1 MKRPISVR
9 SAAIIV
15 LLFSFLLGGCS
26 DLFGKSS
33 PDPSASETSTGSP
46 SSEPSA
52 APDASGGV
60 NAYLS
65 AWERLDYAGMYALLS
80 PFVKKNL
87 TEEQFV
93 KRYQTIYDALKVS
106 NLVVTALPAEQQAS
120 DGDGAGTEGTAV
132 TGTGTAVKG
141 FSYRVTM
148 DTAEGPV
155 SFDNQGRVRKTVEDD
170 VTAWLIDWN
179 PSYIFPGMEEGDT
192 VRIEKTPAVRG
203 EIVDRNGNPLAVNVE
218 AAQLG
223 IVPNKLGDSAD
234 TVKAAMAAKLG
245 MTVQEIDRKLGASWV
260 KPHLFVPI
268 AVAADDAVRDEL
280 VALPGVAAQ
289 KVMVRRYPLGEAAA
303 HLIGYI
309 GEINA
314 DELKTRE
321 AQGYKAG
328 DLIGKTGLELAL
340 ETQLRGTSGQSAVI
354 IDKAGVRKSVVAGQD
369 ATNGATYKLTIDTA
383 VQQAI
388 YEEIKADEASVAA
401 IQPAT
406 GEVLALLSSPSY
418 DPNAFVQGVSKEQ
431 YRQWNE
437 DPRHPFLNRFSRTY
451 APGSA
456 FKVITAAIGLDSG
469 ALDPNEAKEIAG
481 LTWKKDS
488 SWGKYYVKRV
498 HETNPVDLQRALTYS
513 DNIYFAQTA
522 LAIGKKPFVE
532 GAARFGIGEPLPL
545 SYPFSASQ
553 LATGGG
559 GPSGDI
565 QLADSGY
572 GQGQVEMTTLHV
584 AFAYSALVNDGN
596 IVYPQL
602 SEADAASAGKLWKE
616 QAMSADTA
624 ELIKADLVKAVASPG
639 GSGHGANIAGASIAG
654 KTGTAELKA
663 SKGTKGQENGW
674 FVGFDA
680 GDPQLLISM
689 MIENVQGRGGSGYVA
704 PKVKRIFEQARSGN

>member
-1 MKRPISVR
+1 MCLQIGDFGIEEAIQMKRQSSVR
-9 SAAIIV
+9 LAAII
-15 LLFSFLLGGCS
+15 LMMLSFLLGGCS

-33 PDPSASETSTGSP
+33 PEPSASETSTDAP
-46 SSEPSA
+46 SSEPSV
-52 APDASGGV
+52 APDSSGSV
-60 NAYLS
+60 IAYLS

-80 PFVKKNL
+80 PFVKNDL

-106 NLVVTALPAEQQAS
+106 NLVVTALPTEE
-120 DGDGAGTEGTAV
+120 DGAV
-132 TGTGTAVKG
+132 TGAGTAVKG
-141 FSYRVTM
+141 FAYRVSM
-148 DTAEGPV
+148 DTEEGPI
-155 SFDNQGRVRKTVEDD
+155 SFDNQGRVRKTVQDD
-170 VTAWLIDWN
+170 GITNWLIDWN

-192 VRIEKTPAVRG
+192 VRIEKTPAIRG

-223 IVPNKLGDSAD
+223 IVPGKLGDSAD
-234 TVKAAMAAKLG
+234 TVKASMAKKLG

-260 KPHLFVPI
+260 KPNLFVPI
-268 AVAADDAVRDEL
+268 AVVVDNAAREEL
-280 VALPGVAAQ
+280 IALPGVSAQ
-289 KVMVRRYPLGEAAA
+289 KVTVRRYPLGEVAA

-321 AQGYKAG
+321 AQGYKTG
-328 DLIGKTGLELAL
+328 DLIGKAGLELML
-340 ETQLRGTSGQSAVI
+340 ETQLRGTSGKAVVI
-354 IDKAGVRKSVVAGQD
+354 ADRAGVQKSVIAGQD
-369 ATNGATYKLTIDTA
+369 ARNGTTYKLTIDA
-383 VQQAI
+383 ALQQAI
-388 YEEIKADEASVAA
+388 YEEVKADEASVAA
-401 IQPAT
+401 IQPKT

-451 APGSA
+451 APGSS

-488 SWGKYYVKRV
+488 TWGKYYVKRV
-498 HETNPVDLQRALTYS
+498 HELNPVDLSKALTYS

-522 LAIGKKPFVE
+522 LAIGKKQFVA

-545 SYPFSASQ
+545 TYPFSASQ
-553 LATGGG
+553 LAGGG
-559 GPSGDI
+559 GAPSGDI

-584 AFAYSALVNDGN
+584 AFAFSALVNGGN
-596 IVYPQL
+596 IAYPQL
-602 SEADAASAGKLWKE
+602 SEADSAFAGKLWKE
-616 QAMSADTA
+616 QAMSTDTA
-624 ELIKADLVKAVASPG
+624 ELIKADLVKAVASPEG
-639 GSGHGANIAGASIAG
+639 VGHGAYIAGASIAG

-680 GDPQLLISM
+680 DDPQLLISM
-689 MIENVQGRGGSGYVA
+689 MIENVQGRGGSRYVA
-704 PKVKRIFEQARSGN
+704 AKVKRVFEH

>member
-1 MKRPISVR
+1 MKGQSGVR
-9 SAAIIV
+9 LAAIIV
-15 LLFSFLLGGCS
+15 LLLPFLLGGCS

-33 PDPSASETSTGSP
+33 PDPSASETSTSVP
-46 SSEPSA
+46 SSDPSTVT
-52 APDASGGV
+52 DSSGGV
-60 NAYLS
+60 TAYLS

-80 PFVKKNL
+80 PFVKKSL

-93 KRYQTIYDALKVS
+93 KRYQTIYKALEVS
-106 NLVVTALPAEQQAS
+106 NLVVTALPTGHQTDDGS
-120 DGDGAGTEGTAV
+120 DSEGTAL

-141 FSYRVTM
+141 FSYHVSM
-148 DTAEGPV
+148 DTAEGPI
-155 SFDNQGRVRKTVEDD
+155 SFDNQGRVRKTVEDG
-170 VTAWLIDWN
+170 VTSWLIDWN
-179 PSYIFPGMEEGDT
+179 PSFIFPGMEEGDT
-192 VRIEKTPAVRG
+192 VRVEKTPAVRG

-223 IVPNKLGDSAD
+223 IVPSKLGDSAD
-234 TVKAAMAAKLG
+234 TIKASMAKKLG
-245 MTVQEIDRKLGASWV
+245 MSVQDIDRKLGASWV
-260 KPHLFVPI
+260 KPDLFVPI
-268 AVAADDAVRDEL
+268 AVVVDDAVRDEL

-314 DELKTRE
+314 DELKMHE

-328 DLIGKTGLELAL
+328 DMIGKTGLELTL
-340 ETQLRGTSGQSAVI
+340 EAQLRGTQGKEAVI
-354 IDKAGVRKSVVAGQD
+354 VDRSGIRKSVVAGQV
-369 ATNGATYKLTIDTA
+369 ARNGVTYKLTIDTA
-383 VQQAI
+383 LQQAI
-388 YEEIKADEASVAA
+388 YEEVKADAASVAA

-451 APGSA
+451 APGSS

-469 ALDPNEAKEIAG
+469 ALDPDGAKEISG

-498 HETNPVDLQRALTYS
+498 HDVNSVDLTKALTYS

-522 LAIGKKPFVE
+522 LAIGKKQFVA
-532 GAARFGIGEPLPL
+532 GAARFGIGESFPLAYPL
-545 SYPFSASQ
+545 SASQ
-553 LATGGG
+553 LAGGG
-559 GPSGDI
+559 GEPSGDI

-584 AFAYSALVNDGN
+584 AFAYSALVNGGN
-596 IVYPQL
+596 IAYPQL
-602 SEADAASAGKLWKE
+602 SEADSANAGKRWKE
-616 QAMSADTA
+616 QAMSAETA
-624 ELIKADLVKAVASPG
+624 KLIKADLVKAVTSPEG
-639 GSGHGANIAGASIAG
+639 VGHGAYIAGASIAG

-663 SKGTKGQENGW
+663 SKGAQGQENGW

-680 GDPQLLISM
+680 DNPQLLISM

-704 PKVKRIFEQARSGN
+704 PKVKRIFEQTKQQ

>member
-1 MKRPISVR
+1 MKRQSSVR
-9 SAAIIV
+9 LAAIIV
-15 LLFSFLLGGCS
+15 LLLPFLLGGCS

-33 PDPSASETSTGSP
+33 PEPSASETSTGAP
-46 SSEPSA
+46 SSDPST
-52 APDASGGV
+52 APDSSGGV
-60 NAYLS
+60 TAYLS

-80 PFVKKNL
+80 PFVKNDL

-106 NLVVTALPAEQQAS
+106 NLVVTALPAEHQTL
-120 DGDGAGTEGTAV
+120 DGASTEGTAV
-132 TGTGTAVKG
+132 TGAGTAVKG
-141 FSYRVTM
+141 FAYHATM
-148 DTAEGPV
+148 DTAEGPI
-155 SFDNQGRVRKTVEDD
+155 SFNNKGRVRKTVEDG
-170 VTAWLIDWN
+170 VTSWLIDWN

-203 EIVDRNGNPLAVNVE
+203 EIVDRNGNPLAVNIE

-223 IVPNKLGDSAD
+223 IVPSKLGDSAD
-234 TVKAAMAAKLG
+234 TVKATMAKKLG
-245 MTVQEIDRKLGASWV
+245 MAVQDIDRKLSASWV
-260 KPHLFVPI
+260 KPNLFVPI
-268 AVAADDAVRDEL
+268 AVVVDDAVREEL

-321 AQGYKAG
+321 AEGYKAG
-328 DLIGKTGLELAL
+328 DMIGKTGLELML
-340 ETQLRGTSGQSAVI
+340 ETQLHGTSGKAAVI
-354 IDKAGVRKSVVAGQD
+354 VDRTGVRKSVVAGQ
-369 ATNGATYKLTIDTA
+369 AASNGVKYKLTIDT
-383 VQQAI
+383 VLQQAI
-388 YEEIKADEASVAA
+388 YEEVKADEASVAA
-401 IQPAT
+401 IRPET

-437 DPRHPFLNRFSRTY
+437 DPRHPFLNRFSQAY
-451 APGSA
+451 APGSS

-469 ALDPNEAKEIAG
+469 ALDPDEAKEIPG

-498 HETNPVDLQRALTYS
+498 HDMNPVDLSQALIYS

-522 LAIGKKPFVE
+522 LAIGKKQFVA

-545 SYPFSASQ
+545 AYPLSASQ
-553 LATGGG
+553 LARGGG
-559 GPSGDI
+559 APSGDI

-572 GQGQVEMTTLHV
+572 GQGQVAMTTLHV
-584 AFAYSALVNDGN
+584 AFSYSALVNGGN
-596 IVYPQL
+596 IAYPQL
-602 SEADAASAGKLWKE
+602 SEADSAFAGKLWKE
-616 QAMSADTA
+616 QAMSVDTA
-624 ELIKADLVKAVASPG
+624 ERVKADLVKAVASPEG
-639 GSGHGANIAGASIAG
+639 VGHGAYIAGASIAG

-663 SKGTKGQENGW
+663 SKGTEGQENGW

-680 GDPQLLISM
+680 DDPQLLISM
-689 MIENVQGRGGSGYVA
+689 MIENVQGRGGSRYVA
-704 PKVKRIFEQARSGN
+704 PKVKRIFEQIKQ